1 MATPLNP
8 TMGPKEWSQ
17 LVVLSVLWGGAF
29 FFVGVVVEEVPPFTV
44 VLGRNGFAAV
54 GLAAYLALSGEHLPS
69 RRRLWGAFL
78 IMGFL
83 TSLLPH
89 SLIAWGQAHIDSGLA
104 AILVG
109 TTPLFSV
116 VLTHVLTGEE
126 RLTPA
131 RVTGVLLGLAGVV
144 VLIGPEALRGL
155 GRYGLAQLATL
166 GAALSYACA
175 GIYGRRF
182 KGLPPAVAAVGQLT
196 ATTLLVLPLAL
207 ASEQPWDLR
216 PTIVAW
222 GALLGLGLL
231 STAVASL
238 IFFRILVVSGV
249 TNVMLVNF
257 LVPVSALLLGGLV
270 LGERLDWTAFAG
282 MALIFFGLVTIDG
295 RLLSSGTKPMSGGS
309 RAARSVPRQ
318 S

>member
-1 MATPLNP
+1 MATLMNP
-8 TMGPKEWSQ
+8 TMGLKEWLQ

-44 VLGRNGFAAV
+44 VLGRNGFAAM
-54 GLAAYLALSGEHLPS
+54 GLVAYLALHGGRMPS
-69 RRRLWGAFL
+69 RGRLWGAFL
-78 IMGFL
+78 IMGVL

-89 SLIAWGQAHIDSGLA
+89 SLITWGQAHIDSGLA
-104 AILVG
+104 AILVS

-116 VLTHVLTGEE
+116 VLTHALTHEE

-131 RVTGVLLGLAGVV
+131 RVTGVLVGLAGVV
-144 VLIGPEALRGL
+144 MLIGPEALKGL
-155 GRYGLAQLATL
+155 GRHGLAQLAML

-182 KGLPPAVAAVGQLT
+182 RGLPPAVAALGQLT
-196 ATTLLVLPLAL
+196 GTTLLVLPLAL
-207 ASEQPWDLR
+207 AFEQPWSLR
-216 PTIVAW
+216 PTPVAW

-238 IFFRILVVSGV
+238 IFFRILAVSGA

-270 LGERLDWTAFAG
+270 LGERLAWTAFAG
-282 MALIFFGLVTIDG
+282 MALIFVGLITIDG
-295 RLLSSGTKPMSGGS
+295 RLLSSGTKLMAGRSK
-309 RAARSVPRQ
+309 AARSVSHQ

>member
-8 TMGPKEWSQ
+8 TMGPKEWLQ

-29 FFVGVVVEEVPPFTV
+29 FFVGVVVEEVPPFTL

-54 GLAAYLALSGEHLPS
+54 GLVAYLTLSGAHLPS
-69 RRRLWGAFL
+69 WRRLWGAFL
-78 IMGFL
+78 IMGIL

-104 AILVG
+104 AILVS

-116 VLTHVLTGEE
+116 VLTHLFTHEE

-144 VLIGPEALRGL
+144 VLIGPEALKGL
-155 GRYGLAQLATL
+155 GRSGLAQLATL

-196 ATTLLVLPLAL
+196 GTTLLVLPLAL
-207 ASEQPWDLR
+207 VGEQPWNLR
-216 PTIVAW
+216 PTLVAW

-238 IFFRILVVSGV
+238 IFFRILAVSGA

-257 LVPVSALLLGGLV
+257 LVPVSALLLGGIV
-270 LGERLDWTAFAG
+270 LGERLAWTAFAG
-282 MALIFFGLVTIDG
+282 MAMIFVGLVAIDG
-295 RLLSSGTKPMSGGS
+295 RLLPSGAKPVPGGP